1 MAKAIPVGIPYFQ
14 KPKYQIK
21 LVNYMIFQY
30 KHQ

>member
-21 LVNYMIFQY
+21 LVNYMIF
-30 KHQ
+30 HF